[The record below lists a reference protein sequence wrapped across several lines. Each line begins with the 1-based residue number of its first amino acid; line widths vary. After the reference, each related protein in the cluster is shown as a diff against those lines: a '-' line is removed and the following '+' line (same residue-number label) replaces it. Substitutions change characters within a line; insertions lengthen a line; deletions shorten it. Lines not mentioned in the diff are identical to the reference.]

1 MLYALLFAACAA
13 AGFGASRLL
22 RRPVGRA
29 QAAATARTLAGPLGS
44 RRGLDAPELQRACF
58 SEMVRHVR
66 VSRDGRTHA
75 PARYLFLLNPGDL
88 AVVDEARGWFT
99 DGLTAALR
107 DAAAQNGWTVEG
119 PIRIDYQ
126 ADPGRRPG
134 VPVVDV
140 VDHDAAAPAPE
151 APRTDAHHPPARH
164 QGAPIPALALLRA
177 DTGERVPLQGASVTI
192 WRSPDNTVS
201 SLDERISRTHAR
213 LEPAR
218 GGWVIVDSGSA
229 NGTWVDGARIS
240 PRTPVPVPV
249 GTTIGI
255 GPLQLRVVTDGAARP
270 SGTRALA
277 DADRTRIS
285 AEVLGRTP
293 RNRA

>member
-1 MLYALLFAACAA
+1 M
-13 AGFGASRLL
+13 
-22 RRPVGRA
+22 
-29 QAAATARTLAGPLGS
+29 
-44 RRGLDAPELQRACF
+44 
-58 SEMVRHVR
+58 
-66 VSRDGRTHA
+66 
-75 PARYLFLLNPGDL
+75 
-88 AVVDEARGWFT
+88 
-99 DGLTAALR
+99 
-107 DAAAQNGWTVEG
+107 
-119 PIRIDYQ
+119 
-126 ADPGRRPG
+126 
-134 VPVVDV
+134 
-140 VDHDAAAPAPE
+140 
-151 APRTDAHHPPARH
+151 
-164 QGAPIPALALLRA
+164 
-177 DTGERVPLQGASVTI
+177 VTI
-192 WRSPDNTVS
+192 GRSPDNTVS
-201 SLDERISRTHAR
+201 SLDERISRIHAR